1 MTRTMTSPLLL
12 WFKQDLRLTD
22 HPALLAACATGQP
35 VLPFFILEE
44 GGDTRPLGGA
54 SRWWLHH
61 SLQSLQQDLVRYG
74 VRLILKR
81 GKADKIIDELISET
95 GASGV
100 FWSRCLDPASLKRD
114 NAIQTSLRARNLSAE
129 NFNSALL
136 FEPWQIKTK
145 TGTPYQVFTPYWK
158 ACLAAPPPAPAEAA
172 PQKIRAYEGA
182 SGLELEEL
190 ELLPQ
195 KPDWAQG
202 LREEWQPG
210 EAGAQARLRHF
221 LFGAITGY
229 KTNRDFP
236 AQSGTSRLSPHL
248 HWGEI
253 SVRQLWHALMPLTF
267 SAPEGATHFLRE
279 LGWREFA
286 HHLLFH
292 FPAMETRPLNRRF
305 ENFLWLE
312 DESGLKRW
320 QQGKT
325 GIPIVDAGLRELWH
339 TGWMHNRVRMIVG
352 SYLVKDLLISWRQG
366 EAWFW
371 DTLVDADVANNSCGW
386 QWIAGCG
393 ADAAPYFRVFNPVLQ
408 GQKFDPAGAYVRRW
422 CPELAALPDKYI
434 HAPWQA
440 PPEVLQAANLTLGS
454 TYPLPMIDHKSA
466 RTRALQALQNNMS

>member
-1 MTRTMTSPLLL
+1 
-12 WFKQDLRLTD
+12 
-22 HPALLAACATGQP
+22 
-35 VLPFFILEE
+35 
-44 GGDTRPLGGA
+44 
-54 SRWWLHH
+54 
-61 SLQSLQQDLVRYG
+61 
-74 VRLILKR
+74 
-81 GKADKIIDELISET
+81 
-95 GASGV
+95 
-100 FWSRCLDPASLKRD
+100 
-114 NAIQTSLRARNLSAE
+114 
-129 NFNSALL
+129 
-136 FEPWQIKTK
+136 
-145 TGTPYQVFTPYWK
+145 
-158 ACLAAPPPAPAEAA
+158 
-172 PQKIRAYEGA
+172 
-182 SGLELEEL
+182 
-190 ELLPQ
+190 
-195 KPDWAQG
+195 
-202 LREEWQPG
+202 
-210 EAGAQARLRHF
+210 
-221 LFGAITGY
+221 
-229 KTNRDFP
+229 
-236 AQSGTSRLSPHL
+236 
-248 HWGEI
+248 
-253 SVRQLWHALMPLTF
+253 
-267 SAPEGATHFLRE
+267 
-279 LGWREFA
+279 
-286 HHLLFH
+286 
-292 FPAMETRPLNRRF
+292 METRPLNRRF